1 IGKILGFSKLNM
13 NNQKIENKS
22 TDHEEGDHTQPIN
35 LVAAR
40 TVAPATTFTGANTG
54 ASSQPLAMRPH
65 IEAPKQGLMT
75 LYFRTPTPRPQ
86 GQVMGPVV
94 GTQVSSTQHF
104 TTKQAQDFKNSG
116 ISSWTVIRMPT
127 SDITQAGTNTPSSSG
142 ALTQGIL
149 PSALSGGNR
158 HMIPAGVHPVIA
170 AGNSGPSMASIIR
183 SSHQIPP
190 SGHVIHQQSFSS
202 HVPRGPAAVASI
214 SAAPKSAV
222 ATPILRA
229 PHSSTTMA
237 LASSSMMALHA
248 PVRAKSPTLVSRT
261 ATPPVGS
268 GSLPQVIDLQKTH
281 SLSSSTTHIGLGSR
295 AIDGSVVRTGPSHSS
310 SITIAKPINIS
321 QPIVQHLQQVYDKGN
336 LKPVSNIPSTANSTS
351 NSTPAHQAVPPSG
364 FTSVSENVGV
374 VPTISRS
381 VNSSGYSTSIMQLSP
396 AAVGQSLQTLRA
408 THVNSTM
415 HSNVSSSVAPH
426 QTLVISAK
434 SLMPANHSIALAT
447 TSARSVTPSSSVSV
461 SGNISA
467 VPSLSSRPN
476 SINPTAIPVAK
487 VYPQSPIT
495 SRAISEPSIPDN
507 ARVGNYSSQSSN
519 SVRATTSST
528 TAPQSVMLTEKQ
540 GESNPSIRFTSLS
553 KPQVGS
559 SATYAPSPTTY
570 LYHDQYPNLAMHPYT
585 TNPSSGGFASTQLRP
600 VSFSQHSSSNTS
612 SHSSASTNPV
622 QPISSVM
629 VAVDSRHHVALHPSY
644 GGKNADISNAPLPSN
659 GGTPIGQATVVTT
672 TYNSQGN
679 VNNHT
684 SPRPSILRKRTSE
697 SLNTVVK
704 KNLSNNMCIN
714 EPISPRSDIN
724 SNPNF
729 TSVLS
734 PKPNSEKPKENIIT
748 MIGAPSDSHNVTS
761 INSCTIKKEPG
772 ISENACHNLEGAVKD
787 MRIVEASPRK
797 KPRKQL
803 LAANELMETHSSE
816 GDENNFDS
824 KVRIKDEHDE
834 EKRYVTFYKRPSM
847 SLLSSYR
854 QTWKA
859 RLNHFARYSDVKPKE
874 EKKLTVNELANQ
886 KGILQQANGW
896 KIYHLSAQME
906 EIIELEETVYS
917 RLSHLL
923 EVIEKDP
930 KGHRNRNSSNSDEDR
945 IINKLTDLIK
955 GNLQRSKIVQE
966 QVAESKSQAIKVLD
980 HKTNVTE
987 MVNKY
992 ISRRPLKKKDKS

>member
-1 IGKILGFSKLNM
+1 
-13 NNQKIENKS
+13 
-22 TDHEEGDHTQPIN
+22 
-35 LVAAR
+35 
-40 TVAPATTFTGANTG
+40 
-54 ASSQPLAMRPH
+54 
-65 IEAPKQGLMT
+65 
-75 LYFRTPTPRPQ
+75 
-86 GQVMGPVV
+86 
-94 GTQVSSTQHF
+94 
-104 TTKQAQDFKNSG
+104 
-116 ISSWTVIRMPT
+116 MPT
-127 SDITQAGTNTPSSSG
+127 SDITQAGTTTASSSG

-149 PSALSGGNR
+149 PSALSGGSR
-158 HMIPAGVHPVIA
+158 HMIPTAVHPVIA
-170 AGNSGPSMASIIR
+170 AANSGPSMASIIR

-268 GSLPQVIDLQKTH
+268 SSLPQVVDLQKSTGH

-295 AIDGSVVRTGPSHSS
+295 TVDGSVVRTGPSHSS

-321 QPIVQHLQQVYDKGN
+321 QPIVQHLQQVYEKGN
-336 LKPVSNIPSTANSTS
+336 LKTGSNMSSTGSSTS
-351 NSTPAHQAVPPSG
+351 NSTPAHQAMPPSG
-364 FTSVSENVGV
+364 FTSVSESVGV
-374 VPTISRS
+374 PSISRS
-381 VNSSGYSTSIMQLSP
+381 VNSSGYSTNIMQLSP

-408 THVNSTM
+408 THVNPSM

-434 SLMPANHSIALAT
+434 SLMPANHSITLAT
-447 TSARSVTPSSSVSV
+447 TSARTATPSTSVSV
-461 SGNISA
+461 SGNASVA
-467 VPSLSSRPN
+467 PSLSSRPN
-476 SINPTAIPVAK
+476 SINPTTIPVAK

-507 ARVGNYSSQSSN
+507 ARVGNFSSQSSN
-519 SVRATTSST
+519 SVRVTASSST
-528 TAPQSVMLTEKQ
+528 PQSVMITEKQ
-540 GESNPSIRFTSLS
+540 GENNSTIRFTSLS
-553 KPQVGS
+553 KPQTAS

-585 TNPSSGGFASTQLRP
+585 PNPSSGGFTSTQLRP
-600 VSFSQHSSSNTS
+600 VSFSQHSSNNTS
-612 SHSSASTNPV
+612 SHSSTATNPV

-629 VAVDSRHHVALHPSY
+629 VAVDSRHHVAMHPSY
-644 GGKNADISNAPLPSN
+644 GGKNADISNAPIASN
-659 GGTPIGQATVVTT
+659 GSTPIGQATVVTT
-672 TYNSQGN
+672 SYNSQGN

-704 KNLSNNMCIN
+704 KNLSGNLCVN
-714 EPISPRSDIN
+714 EPISPRSDVN
-724 SNPNF
+724 SNANF

-734 PKPNSEKPKENIIT
+734 PKPNSEKSKEGVT
-748 MIGAPSDSHNVTS
+748 SMIPASSESHNVTTS
-761 INSCTIKKEPG
+761 ITSSTFKKESG
-772 ISENACHNLEGAVKD
+772 ISENACHNIEGSVKD

-824 KVRIKDEHDE
+824 KVRIKEEHDE
-834 EKRYVTFYKRPSM
+834 EKTKYVTFYKRPSM

-874 EKKLTVNELANQ
+874 EKKPTVNELANQ

-896 KIYHLSAQME
+896 KVYHLSAQME
-906 EIIELEETVYS
+906 EVIELEETVYS

-923 EVIEKDP
+923 EFVEKDP
-930 KGHRNRNSSNSDEDR
+930 KAHRNRNISNSDEDR

-980 HKTNVTE
+980 HKTNVIE

-992 ISRRPLKKKDKS
+992 ISRRPLKKKEKS